1 MNARGCFFLV
11 SLLFLVNWSVD
22 FILANN
28 DPSLFDNLDVR
39 AGGSGITKQLY
50 NRFVECLE
58 SAVELLQD
66 CTTCYSETSRYSGGC
81 PACLQS
87 VRCDNFHE
95 GLSRKSG
102 VMIGAH
108 LLKRLQRSTLG
119 RHLNESTDRYEL
131 QTSDKP
137 KNVLI
142 GRASFSPQRKRSRF
156 ADVDDI
162 E

>member
-1 MNARGCFFLV
+1 MISFYTDLIAHHLSFYSFC
-11 SLLFLVNWSVD
+11 VD
-22 FILANN
+22 A
-28 DPSLFDNLDVR
+28 R
-39 AGGSGITKQLY
+39 AGGSGICKELY
-50 NRFVECLE
+50 NKFFECLE

-95 GLSRKSG
+95 GLSRRSG
-102 VMIGAH
+102 VIIGDH
-108 LLKRLQRSTLG
+108 LMKRLQGSSLG
-119 RHLNESTDRYEL
+119 RLQSAERYEL
-131 QTSDKP
+131 QSSVKP
-137 KNVLI
+137 KNILI

-156 ADVDDI
+156 AEVDDI

>member
-1 MNARGCFFLV
+1 MHEGASFRYVC
-11 SLLFLVNWSVD
+11 LLFSQSDFEFNLVTNET
-22 FILANN
+22 F
-28 DPSLFDNLDVR
+28 LFVHFYLDVR
-39 AGGSGITKQLY
+39 AGGSGICKQLY

-58 SAVELLQD
+58 LAVELLQD

-102 VMIGAH
+102 VIIGAH

-119 RHLNESTDRYEL
+119 RNLNESTERYEL
-131 QTSDKP
+131 QSSVKP

-142 GRASFSPQRKRSRF
+142 GRVSFSPQRKRSRF

-162 E
+162 